1 MFPKTAPPQGA
12 RRLSDLL
19 REQSSL
25 PLWQAGPIL
34 AQLTA
39 HAETSPCPVAPE
51 DLLLEPDGQ
60 LILLLGRGTQA
71 PETRDQPPEALLSA
85 ENQQQPAAQVY
96 RLCALFCHLLTGAPP
111 ETGESL
117 SRRRARFR
125 MPARTL
131 SLSDEA
137 GALLFRLLDR
147 GLRLEP
153 TRRFPTPGALLE
165 ALDAL
170 AAQLDGEARRV
181 LRIEGTAGVFAGI
194 PLAPRFPAVLG
205 RQPEA
210 CQILFPPD
218 TPGVSRRH
226 CKLELRWGSLLVTDL
241 NASYGTFLSE
251 TRLVPWCPAEWR
263 PGQILCLGSDRQ
275 AFRMLHKEGPRS
287 GQISSSF

>member
-1 MFPKTAPPQGA
+1 MA
-12 RRLSDLL
+12 
-19 REQSSL
+19 
-25 PLWQAGPIL
+25 
-34 AQLTA
+34 
-39 HAETSPCPVAPE
+39 
-51 DLLLEPDGQ
+51 
-60 LILLLGRGTQA
+60 
-71 PETRDQPPEALLSA
+71 
-85 ENQQQPAAQVY
+85 
-96 RLCALFCHLLTGAPP
+96 
-111 ETGESL
+111 
-117 SRRRARFR
+117 
-125 MPARTL
+125 ARTL

-137 GALLFRLLDR
+137 GALLFRLLD
-147 GLRLEP
+147 GACAWSP

-263 PGQILCLGSDRQ
+263 PGRPVSGSDRQ

-287 GQISSSF
+287 RQDFLLVLTCPADHSTSWVPPVTVQPSGTPPSHKRSWRAA